1 MVYSNVEPI
10 YFAAISFVPTG
21 TEAAMIRTPSLETLG
36 YSPLSLPGLIVAS
49 RLATFEGTHYIRSI
63 DPIESSLRSLAPKQ
77 GLLVNWKRALAVK
90 ELLEWTVVQCCSV
103 DLQTEEAALRFGAT
117 CCSVSVNLPLPEI

>member
-49 RLATFEGTHYIRSI
+49 RLATFEGTHYTRSI
-63 DPIESSLRSLAPKQ
+63 DPIESSLRSLAPK
-77 GLLVNWKRALAVK
+77 
-90 ELLEWTVVQCCSV
+90 
-103 DLQTEEAALRFGAT
+103 
-117 CCSVSVNLPLPEI
+117 